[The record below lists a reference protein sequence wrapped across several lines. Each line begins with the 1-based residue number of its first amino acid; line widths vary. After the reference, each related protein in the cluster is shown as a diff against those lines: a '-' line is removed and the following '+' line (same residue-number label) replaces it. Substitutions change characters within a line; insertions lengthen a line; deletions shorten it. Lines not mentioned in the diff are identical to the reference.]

1 MDGNNTTEAERW
13 LTIAEK
19 LLVSRDLHGTR
30 TFAIRARETA
40 PVLADQIL
48 AVTDTLLAAQSNP
61 QDWYGILQLVPLTQ
75 SMEVVASQYRK
86 LALLLNYGK
95 NGLSFADQAFRF
107 VSEAWNVLS
116 NPSKKAIYDNEV
128 RFIQFGPVTQFS
140 QQYHHQQQQPPQ
152 TQTLFMQ
159 PLPPPQTQ
167 TLFMQPL
174 PPPKETQTLFMQQ
187 PPPAPPK
194 ETQTLFMQPPAPPPP
209 KETQT
214 LFMQPPAPPPPKE
227 TQTLFMQPP
236 APPPPKETQ
245 TLFMQPPA
253 PPPPKETQTLFM
265 QPPAPP
271 PPKERQTLFM
281 QTPPKETQPLFSI
294 RSPTNSTKDGN
305 AALEGGGQLGL
316 NKNPPEATRP
326 PESTWSMQM
335 NQIGLAGPSPINQS
349 GAVGSSHI
357 SRPEPARI
365 SQLNRPEP
373 TQASQVNP
381 PEPTRTSQV
390 NPIGI
395 ASSSEFNRTEP
406 IQTVEINQ
414 TPPPPPPTE
423 HTRAETNGVTGRTD
437 SIQPSQATKS
447 EGPNFWTACPYCYI
461 LYEYPKV
468 YEDCT
473 LRCQAKN
480 CRRAFHAV
488 VIPPPPVNGK
498 DTQFYCL
505 GFFPL
510 GFPGNSKN
518 KGGNFPSWSP
528 ISNMFACPVDN
539 NAEKQKTAKKSA
551 PRVYYEDHD
560 SYIDILDS
568 SGPSEDGDD
577 DDDEWQKYERKKKQ
591 VKNAKGK
598 GSAGRKPKKAQSE
611 RVDKGS
617 NEKVSAAHS
626 AKLNGVSM
634 ALEGEPTAESSRR
647 GATNSGRKQMV
658 KGAKNLGKLDLN
670 VEFSNEVE
678 EQVARR
684 SEGNHAGYG
693 EEDNIEGNG
702 FFEGLDEF
710 LNSLPILSAVGDEKV
725 KAT

>member
-1 MDGNNTTEAERW
+1 MDGNNSTEAERW

-19 LLVSRDLHGTR
+19 LLASRDLHGTR

-107 VSEAWNVLS
+107 VCEAWNVLS
-116 NPSKKAIYDNEV
+116 NPSKKAIYDNEL
-128 RFIQFGPVTQFS
+128 RFLQFGPANQFS
-140 QQYHHQQQQPPQ
+140 QQYHHQQQ
-152 TQTLFMQ
+152 
-159 PLPPPQTQ
+159 PPQTQ

-209 KETQT
+209 KDTQT

-245 TLFMQPPA
+245 TLFMQPTA

-265 QPPAPP
+265 Q
-271 PPKERQTLFM
+271 
-281 QTPPKETQPLFSI
+281 TPPKETQPQVTQPLFSI
-294 RSPTNSTKDGN
+294 GSPTNSNKDGN
-305 AALEGGGQLGL
+305 AALERGGQLGL
-316 NKNPPEATRP
+316 NKNPPEPTRP
-326 PESTWSMQM
+326 AESTWSMQM
-335 NQIGLAGPSPINQS
+335 NQIGLAGPSQINQS

-373 TQASQVNP
+373 THASQVNP

-390 NPIGI
+390 NQIGI
-395 ASSSEFNRTEP
+395 ASSSEFTRTEP
-406 IQTVEINQ
+406 IRTVEINQ
-414 TPPPPPPTE
+414 IPHPPPPAE
-423 HTRAETNGVTGRTD
+423 HTRTEPNGVTGRTN
-437 SIQPSQATKS
+437 STQPTQATKS
-447 EGPNFWTACPYCYI
+447 EGPTFWTACPYCYI

-498 DTQFYCL
+498 DTQFCCL
-505 GFFPL
+505 GVFPL
-510 GFPGNSKN
+510 GFPGNGKN
-518 KGGNFPSWSP
+518 KGDNFPSWSP
-528 ISNMFACPVDN
+528 ISNMFACPIGN
-539 NAEKQKTAKKSA
+539 NAGKQKTAKKPT
-551 PRVYYEDHD
+551 PRVYYEEHD
-560 SYIDILDS
+560 SYIDIFDS
-568 SGPSEDGDD
+568 SGPSEDGD
-577 DDDEWQKYERKKKQ
+577 DDDEWQKYERKKKLA
-591 VKNAKGK
+591 KNAKGK
-598 GSAGRKPKKAQSE
+598 GSAGRKPKNAQSE
-611 RVDKGS
+611 TVDKGS
-617 NEKVSAAHS
+617 DEKVSAARS

-634 ALEGEPTAESSRR
+634 ALEGEPTAESSKR
-647 GATNSGRKQMV
+647 GVANSGRKQMV

-678 EQVARR
+678 EPVARR

-710 LNSLPILSAVGDEKV
+710 LSSLPILSAVGDEKV
-725 KAT
+725 KAA